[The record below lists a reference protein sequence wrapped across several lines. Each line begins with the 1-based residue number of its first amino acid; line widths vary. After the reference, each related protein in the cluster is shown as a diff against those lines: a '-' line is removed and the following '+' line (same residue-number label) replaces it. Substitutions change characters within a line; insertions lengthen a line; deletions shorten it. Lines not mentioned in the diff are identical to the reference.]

1 MADPDLQIR
10 GGPGHPDPEKMAG
23 GGGRSPKNIFRPFGP
38 QFALKIR
45 GRGPRAPPKV
55 PVLERVH
62 STPLFIWVKPCF
74 VVSFPACVAGTLK
87 RGGGGGGGGGWRS
100 KQKGNGRSKAFS
112 IYMGKPEI
120 PDGKSNGSRHSL
132 QNVSENMGCDLRQC
146 NFSTPFSLFS

>member
-10 GGPGHPDPEKMAG
+10 GGPGHPDPEKMG
-23 GGGRSPKNIFRPFGP
+23 GGGRSPKIIFRPFGP

-87 RGGGGGGGGGWRS
+87 RGGGGGGGGEEKQAKGKWEVQGVFHLHGKTGNSGWKIKWFAPFPS
-100 KQKGNGRSKAFS
+100 KRFRKHG
-112 IYMGKPEI
+112 
-120 PDGKSNGSRHSL
+120 L
-132 QNVSENMGCDLRQC
+132 
-146 NFSTPFSLFS
+146 